1 MDAACKKG
9 ADQEIME
16 RYLTGRLSL
25 EEAEAFEQHL
35 LECQSCFSELQ
46 WRHAAAS
53 ELRRQA
59 ARPAVSSG
67 RTINYGW
74 RFATAAAA
82 VMILMAALVY
92 LFFLSRGLKPD
103 SEAVIDQLASLGQ
116 PPLYL
121 PSTIR
126 GAKSQ
131 PALELFAKG
140 MREYANQKY
149 HDAVPLLESAARLD
163 PDHLPTAF
171 YLGISYLILDQPDAG
186 IPWLVKVVRADPN
199 PYAEEGHWYLS
210 KAYFK
215 KRDLDLARRELEAV
229 VGLNGS
235 YADTAQKSLERLK
248 TLRDVPK

>member
-1 MDAACKKG
+1 MDPACKKA
-9 ADQEIME
+9 ADEEIIE
-16 RYLTGRLSL
+16 HYLTGRLSL

-35 LECQSCFSELQ
+35 LECQRCFSELQ
-46 WRHAAAS
+46 WRHAAGI

-59 ARPAVSSG
+59 ARPAVSSW
-67 RTINYGW
+67 RTIKYGW

-92 LFFLSRGLKPD
+92 LFFLSRGVKPD

-149 HDAVPLLESAARLD
+149 QDAVPLLESAARLD

-199 PYAEEGHWYLS
+199 PYAEESHWFLS

-215 KRDLDLARRELEAV
+215 KGNLDEAGRELEAV
-229 VGLNGS
+229 VKLEGS
-235 YADTAQKSLERLK
+235 YAPPAQNALEKMK